1 MNSKFSEQLKI
12 LRLENNLSRS
22 QLAEKLS
29 VSVRLVS
36 YWENGERECNFDML
50 IKIADYFSISI
61 DFLLG
66 RCEY

>member
-1 MNSKFSEQLKI
+1 MNNKFSEHLKI

-50 IKIADYFSISI
+50 IKIADFFSISI

>member
-1 MNSKFSEQLKI
+1 MNNKFSDHLKM

-36 YWENGERECNFDML
+36 YWENGERECNFEML
-50 IKIADYFSISI
+50 IKIADFFSVSI